1 MIFCHGRLFCTAWIL
16 VSHVNVTAT
25 KLVPDEGPQ
34 KRMYTVEYVKVIKIP
49 PGLSSLS
56 EEIFTPKHSATCG
69 LQLDVG
75 KEYLLAGKSNDG
87 VLRVISCGQI
97 ISDDP
102 EDQSFGIVME
112 WKNVSEK
119 LL

>member
-1 MIFCHGRLFCTAWIL
+1 
-16 VSHVNVTAT
+16 
-25 KLVPDEGPQ
+25 
-34 KRMYTVEYVKVIKIP
+34 MYTVEHVRVIKIP

-119 LL
+119 LQQQIENFKC